1 MGGRREENEAVV
13 QVLVIALEREGGVV
27 GQLEFEI
34 EAAGDERVEEDGVRG
49 LEREVVEED

>member
-13 QVLVIALEREGGVV
+13 QVLVIALEREGGIV
-27 GQLEFEI
+27 GQLEVEI

>member
-27 GQLEFEI
+27 GQLEVEI
-34 EAAGDERVEEDGVRG
+34 KAAGDERVEEDGVRG

>member
-27 GQLEFEI
+27 GQLEVEI

-49 LEREVVEED
+49 LERKVVEED

>member
-13 QVLVIALEREGGVV
+13 QVLAIALEREGGVV
-27 GQLEFEI
+27 GEFEVEI